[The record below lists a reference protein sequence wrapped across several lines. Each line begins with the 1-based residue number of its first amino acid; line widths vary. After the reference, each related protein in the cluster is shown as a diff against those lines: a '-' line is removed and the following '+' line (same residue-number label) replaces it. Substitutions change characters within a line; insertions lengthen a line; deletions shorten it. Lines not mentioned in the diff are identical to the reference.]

1 MPSGMARSRG
11 IRLGLATLACAV
23 LAAAAAVPAPAAVC
37 AGAYTVPSSAG
48 VPAARGAVLCL
59 VNRQRAAH
67 GLRPLRT
74 DGRLE
79 RAAARHS
86 DDMVARRYFDHT
98 SPAGSTL
105 RSRVVAS
112 GYLAH
117 ARAWMAGEN
126 IAWGDGSLGTPSAI
140 VAACMDSPG
149 HRANILRPQFHEV
162 GTGIAPGVPATGRRL
177 HGATYTQDFGGRG

>member
-1 MPSGMARSRG
+1 
-11 IRLGLATLACAV
+11 
-23 LAAAAAVPAPAAVC
+23 
-37 AGAYTVPSSAG
+37 

-59 VNRQRAAH
+59 VNRQRTAH

-74 DGRLE
+74 NGRLD

-86 DDMVARRYFDHT
+86 ADMVALRYFDHT

-112 GYLAH
+112 GYLGY

-126 IAWGDGSLGTPSAI
+126 IAWGSGSLGMPSAI
-140 VAACMDSPG
+140 VAAWMHSPG
-149 HRANILRPQFHEV
+149 HRANILRLQFHEV
-162 GTGIAPGVPATGRRL
+162 GTGIAPGVPVTGKRL